1 MDNIR
6 ECFATRYAQAR
17 TRFLEASAS
26 AGMAVESHPHPLPG
40 RDGEALAIDVARGGA
55 ADAHSLLI
63 VSSGCHGVEGYCGS
77 GVQVAALRDAEWLH
91 AARAQGV
98 ALLFVHALNPYG
110 FSHLRRFTHENVD
123 LNRNCHDFSKPLPS
137 NAGYRDLHGL
147 LVTREWPPAADNERA
162 LASYIAQHGMPA
174 FQASCSSG
182 QYEFADG
189 VFYGGVA
196 PTWSNLTFRQ
206 VLRQHAARA
215 RQLAWIDLHTGL
227 GPSGHCERIV
237 AGGDGTASRERARRW
252 WGNVTSTD
260 DGTSVSA
267 EVSGTLGNALA
278 DECPQAEITAAVLE
292 YGTQPLLAVL
302 QALRAEM
309 WLHNHPDAPVAQAR
323 AIRQQ
328 LLDAFYVDTDAWR
341 EQVVTQSRQVLWQ
354 AVQGLQGLP
363 TAA

>member
-1 MDNIR
+1 MGDFTA
-6 ECFATRYAQAR
+6 CFATRYAQAR
-17 TRFLEASAS
+17 TRFLEACAS
-26 AGMAVESHPHPLPG
+26 AGMAVESHPHPLTG
-40 RDGEALAIDVARGGA
+40 RDGEALAMDVARGGA
-55 ADAHSLLI
+55 ADAHKLLI

-91 AARAQGV
+91 AARTQGV

-110 FSHLRRFTHENVD
+110 FSHIRRFTHENVD

-137 NAGYRDLHGL
+137 SAGYRDLHGL
-147 LVTREWPPAADNERA
+147 LVPREWPPTADNERA
-162 LASYIAQHGMPA
+162 LASHIAQLGMPA
-174 FQASCSSG
+174 FQASVSSG

-206 VLRQHAARA
+206 VLRQHATRA

-237 AGGDGTASRERARRW
+237 GAGDTASGARARRW
-252 WGNVTSTD
+252 WGDVTSTE

-267 EVSGTLGNALA
+267 EISGTLGNALA

-309 WLHNHPDAPVAQAR
+309 WLHKHPDAPAAQAR
-323 AIRQQ
+323 AIKQQ
-328 LLDAFYVDTDAWR
+328 LLDAFYVDTDVWR
-341 EQVVTQSRQVLWQ
+341 EQVTTQARQVLWQ
-354 AVQGLQGLP
+354 TLQALHGLSS
-363 TAA
+363 AAA